1 MEIVFATQNKGKF
14 EEAREK
20 LSKIGVKLFQYD
32 RGYPEI
38 QADDLID
45 VALYGARY
53 LARKIDKPFFLED
66 AGLFIRSL
74 SNFPG
79 VYSAYV
85 FKRIGCKGILKLMED
100 KKDRY
105 AEFRSVIVYKEKGK
119 RTKIFIGK
127 CEGEIAFEEKGNRGF
142 GFDPIFIPYGSSKTF
157 GEMDVEEKNKYSHR
171 GKSVEMLVKYLEK
184 MRNH

>member
-14 EEAREK
+14 REAKEK
-20 LSKIGVKLFQYD
+20 FGRIGVKLSQYD
-32 RGYPEI
+32 GGYPEI

-45 VALYGARY
+45 VAIYGARY
-53 LARKIDKPFFLED
+53 LSRKIDKPFFLED

-74 SNFPG
+74 NGFPG

-85 FKRIGCKGILKLMED
+85 FKKIGCRGILKLMKD

-105 AEFRSVIVYKEKGK
+105 AEFKSVIVYKERRK
-119 RTKIFIGK
+119 RVKIFIGI
-127 CEGEIAFEEKGNRGF
+127 CQGEISYEEIGTNGF
-142 GFDPIFIPYGSSKTF
+142 GFDPIFIPYGADKTF

-171 GKSVEMLVKYLEK
+171 GKSIDMLIRYLEGSL
-184 MRNH
+184 

>member
-1 MEIVFATQNKGKF
+1 
-14 EEAREK
+14 
-20 LSKIGVKLFQYD
+20 
-32 RGYPEI
+32 
-38 QADDLID
+38 
-45 VALYGARY
+45 
-53 LARKIDKPFFLED
+53 
-66 AGLFIRSL
+66 SL